1 MQIKI
6 GLKIVLAV
14 VVFSA
19 LIIGLTSIFAFN
31 FYQSS
36 IIDQMELTGQQFART
51 IKTSLNHNMMNNQY
65 DSVRHTIAA
74 IGKQE
79 GIAKVRLFTVQG
91 QIFYSSKIKEVG
103 KSYPMDSLECMV
115 CHVND
120 KLEAPKLEQRTK
132 IFEAEDGITY
142 LGIFDPINNEK
153 GCYTA
158 DCHYHSSESKILGVL
173 DVVIPLESMQER
185 IKTGSIRTAAF
196 AILAIIILSFVTLLV
211 VRILVL
217 LPIRKLVAATGR
229 VAKGEWTDPISG
241 GRQDEMGDL
250 IRSFNRMQETLKVSQ
265 RQLVLSGKLASVG
278 KLAAGVAHEIN
289 NPLTGILTFAE
300 DLLDESEED
309 DPKREDYLVIKRESI
324 RCRQI
329 VRNLLDFA
337 RQDKPQISSVDVN
350 EVLKRTITLIERLAQ
365 FQNCVIETSLQPN
378 LPLVRGDAGQLQQI
392 YLNLLINSAE
402 AMPEGGKITIKSI
415 HGRRNPLITTTVTD
429 TGIGMS
435 EEEKRR
441 IFEPFYST
449 KKGKTQGLG
458 LAVTWGILEQHGGS
472 IDVESE
478 VDKGTKFTVR
488 LPAYRT
494 KIRKK

>member
-1 MQIKI
+1 M
-6 GLKIVLAV
+6 AV

-19 LIIGLTSIFAFN
+19 LVIGLTTIFAFD
-31 FYQSS
+31 FYQNT
-36 IIDQMELTGQQFART
+36 IIHQMELTGQQFART
-51 IKTSLNHNMMNNQY
+51 IKTSLNHNMMNDQY

-79 GIAKVRLFTVQG
+79 GIAKVRLFTVKG
-91 QIFYSSKIKEVG
+91 QIFYSSEKDEIG
-103 KSYPMDSLECMV
+103 KSYPVNSLECMV
-115 CHVND
+115 CHGDHQQKVPHD
-120 KLEAPKLEQRTK
+120 EQKTK
-132 IFEAEDGITY
+132 IFTAEDGVTY
-142 LGIFDPINNEK
+142 LGIFDPIKNEK
-153 GCYTA
+153 DCHTA
-158 DCHYHSSESKILGVL
+158 ECHYHSDEHQILGVL
-173 DVVIPLESMQER
+173 DVVIPLTSMQER
-185 IKTGSIRTAAF
+185 IKTGSIRTAIF
-196 AILAIIILSFVTLLV
+196 AVLAIIILSMVTLVV
-211 VRILVL
+211 VRILIL
-217 LPIRKLVAATGR
+217 QPIRKLVEATGR
-229 VAKGEWTDPISG
+229 VAKGEWTDPIPG

-250 IRSFNRMQETLKVSQ
+250 IRSFNRMQETLQVSQ

-337 RQDKPQISSVDVN
+337 KQDKPQITSVDVN
-350 EVLKRTITLIERLAQ
+350 EVLKRTIKLIERLAQ
-365 FQNCVIETSLQPN
+365 FQNCIIKTELQPN

-402 AMPEGGKITIKSI
+402 AMPEGGTINIESR
-415 HGRRNPLITTTVTD
+415 HSARNPLITTVVSD
-429 TGIGMS
+429 NGIGMS
-435 EEEKRR
+435 DEEKKR

-472 IDVESE
+472 IDVESK
-478 VDKGTKFTVR
+478 VDIGTRFTVR
-488 LPAYRT
+488 LPVYINNR
-494 KIRKK
+494 RK